1 MHLRFNNVND
11 AFEGIVR
18 GFHDGDFPRDV
29 TASRNGEVISC
40 SEPMTITYE
49 RPLERVL
56 FNQARDCNPFFH
68 LFESLWMLAGR
79 NDVESLDYYNS
90 QMKNYSDDGE
100 TFNGAY
106 GYRWRNACANTEGV
120 SNNSLETVNKNY
132 GVVDQLKILID
143 HLKANPFSRRA
154 VLSMWNVEDDLLKIG
169 SECSTCFGRGEV
181 DAVDPASGKT
191 TGEWTNPCG
200 NCNGTG
206 QVGSKDIAC
215 NLCVKFRVGL
225 GIRVTPGKGTEHDVP
240 CYLNMTVFNRSN
252 DAIWGMLGANVVHFS
267 FLQEYMAAH
276 LGLEVGEYH
285 QVADDL
291 HVYTE
296 KFEPEKWL
304 PTLRRSRTMHDP
316 KPISYDGMKLV
327 PLIKDPEMFD
337 MEMRDFVECI
347 DGRFSEPFLRNV
359 AQPMC
364 WAFRK
369 HKRRDYEGALC
380 MMASVQ
386 ADDWRTAGNNWIT
399 KRMKM
404 WEAKHRDRKTETN

>member
-1 MHLRFNNVND
+1 MHLRFKNVND
-11 AFEGIVR
+11 AFDGIVR
-18 GFHDGDFPRDV
+18 GFHDGDFPMDV

-49 RPLERVL
+49 QPLERVL

-68 LFESLWMLAGR
+68 LFESLWMIAGR
-79 NDVESLDYYNS
+79 NDVKSLDYYNS
-90 QMKNYSDDGE
+90 QMKNYSDDGK

-106 GYRWRNACANTEGV
+106 GYRWRKYQETYETEVENLGDYTRQV
-120 SNNSLETVNKNY
+120 TAYKN
-132 GVVDQLKILID
+132 VDQLKILID

-154 VLSMWNVEDDLLKIG
+154 VLSMWNVEDDLLKID
-169 SECSTCFGRGEV
+169 S
-181 DAVDPASGKT
+181 
-191 TGEWTNPCG
+191 
-200 NCNGTG
+200 
-206 QVGSKDIAC
+206 SKDVAC

-225 GIRVTPGKGTEHDVP
+225 GMCPACSEWWLPGKIYSEKSAKLQAQRTGNPETLCTKCNGTPHDQP
-240 CYLNMTVFNRSN
+240 RYLNMTVFNRSN

-304 PTLRRSRTMHDP
+304 PKHRTMHDP

-327 PLIKDPEMFD
+327 PLVEDPKRFD
-337 MEMRDFVECI
+337 EEVGLFVDNI
-347 DGRFSEPFLRNV
+347 DRTFSEPFFRFV

-364 WAFRK
+364 CAFRR
-369 HKRRDYEGALC
+369 HKDRDYEGALYWLG
-380 MMASVQ
+380 SVK
-386 ADDWRTAGNNWIT
+386 AHDWRTAGFNWIK
-399 KRMKM
+399 KRQRM
-404 WEAKHRDRKTETN
+404 WEDKHDRETKAT